1 MEADLGYSFPMGS
14 IQANVNNTIC
24 FDCQSNCTIDYPG
37 LAFYGISGY
46 SFGNTFNANLQYDLG
61 SSSNQLTF
69 CPPIITSKPLS
80 LILFLLSITA
90 VRIQNPGITLPTDV
104 RCVLKNIF
112 SLIRIIGACPVH
124 CIAIIVQIISLA
136 SAVIYLIVW
145 MDQEIASFFVI

>member
-69 CPPIITSKPLS
+69 STPDNNQQAIVTYIIFTINNSCSGSKSWNNSANRCEVCP
-80 LILFLLSITA
+80 
-90 VRIQNPGITLPTDV
+90 
-104 RCVLKNIF
+104 
-112 SLIRIIGACPVH
+112 
-124 CIAIIVQIISLA
+124 
-136 SAVIYLIVW
+136 
-145 MDQEIASFFVI
+145 